1 MRENGILE
9 PSFADAI
16 AAIEQTSELPPSR
29 RTHLVCSLR
38 QIAKALGRPRESLAA
53 RWGAIALKVNQLHH
67 AASGVEW
74 KTLANHKSNTKAA
87 LHWFRKDNGLPLRG
101 APLMPEWSELRRRLL
116 DRSRLAKLSCLIR
129 YCSMKGVKPDV
140 VSDTVVDDYMRYR
153 AETTALAT
161 DNKARRAIAR
171 CWNAS
176 RGLKGWPQQVLTEPP
191 LKTTKEWPCL
201 EDFPASLRK
210 EIDNHLASLRQPR
223 RAFDGKRLSPCKAS
237 TIRTRRN
244 DLVSFAKKGV
254 RLGVPIDSLTSLS
267 VLLDPGLVGKVIDG
281 EWQKAGDHPKTTTID
296 LGKKLVAVARSVG
309 CLDQVKLEQL
319 DEIRATLEKERQ
331 GGMTPKNMKLI
342 RQVLNGNVWA
352 RVVNQ
357 PTDLMKRARALKD
370 QAPMKAAVIAEIAIA
385 IAIETVAPI
394 RPANLAAI
402 RLDENLIRPGGSQ
415 SPYLL
420 VFPHYDVKNRV
431 DLTFE
436 FDDYLTDL
444 IDEYVQEY
452 RPFLLRGSNGDW
464 LFPGTNGGSKDPH
477 LFGIQITERI
487 QKATGL
493 RITIHQFRHAAAA
506 IYLKYHPGD
515 YETVRRLLG
524 HRNIRTTINFYCGLE
539 TIQASREFGKIVR
552 QDPRGRISC
561 WSAHRNVL

>member
-1 MRENGILE
+1 MNDNGILE
-9 PSFADAI
+9 PSFTDAI

-38 QIAKALGRPRESLAA
+38 QIAKALGRPSESIAA
-53 RWGAIALKVNQLHH
+53 RWGAVALKVNQLHH
-67 AASGVEW
+67 AGSGVEW
-74 KTLANHKSNTKAA
+74 KTLANHKSNAKAA
-87 LHWFRKDNGLPLRG
+87 LHWFRGDNQLPLRG
-101 APLMPEWSELRRRLL
+101 APLTPEWSELRRRLL
-116 DRSRLAKLSCLIR
+116 DRSRLAKLSGLIR
-129 YCSMKGVKPDV
+129 YCSMKAIKPDV
-140 VSDTVVDDYMRYR
+140 VSDTVVDNYMRYR

-171 CWNAS
+171 SWNAS
-176 RGLKGWPQQVLTEPP
+176 RGLKGWPQQLLTEPP
-191 LKTTKEWPCL
+191 LKTTQEWPCL

-210 EIDNHLASLRQPR
+210 EIDTHLASLRQPR

-237 TIRTRRN
+237 TIRTRRT
-244 DLVSFAKKGV
+244 DLMSFAKKAV
-254 RLGVPIDSLTSLS
+254 RLGVPIDSLTSLAA
-267 VLLDPGLVGKVIDG
+267 LIEPALVDKVVDS

-309 CLDQVKLEQL
+309 CLDQVQLEQL
-319 DEIRATLEKERQ
+319 EEIRATLEKERQ

-342 RQVLNGNVWA
+342 RQVLNGEVWA
-352 RVVNQ
+352 RVVNH

-370 QAPMKAAVIAEIAIA
+370 QAPMKAAVTAEIAVA
-385 IAIETVAPI
+385 IAIETVAPV
-394 RPANLAAI
+394 RAANLAAI
-402 RLDENLIRPGGSQ
+402 RLDENLIRPGGPQ
-415 SPYLL
+415 SHYLL

-436 FDDYLTDL
+436 FDEYLTDL

-452 RPFLLRGSNGDW
+452 RPLLLRGANGDW
-464 LFPGTNGGSKDPH
+464 LFPGTTGGSKDPH

-493 RITIHQFRHAAAA
+493 RITIHQFRHAAVA

-552 QDPRGRISC
+552 QHLRFDPDEPSPE
-561 WSAHRNVL
+561 ATP

>member
-1 MRENGILE
+1 MLVHPNPQPSNSKVIPMRENGILE

-385 IAIETVAPI
+385 IAIET
-394 RPANLAAI
+394 R
-402 RLDENLIRPGGSQ
+402 RGG
-415 SPYLL
+415 
-420 VFPHYDVKNRV
+420 
-431 DLTFE
+431 
-436 FDDYLTDL
+436 
-444 IDEYVQEY
+444 
-452 RPFLLRGSNGDW
+452 
-464 LFPGTNGGSKDPH
+464 
-477 LFGIQITERI
+477 
-487 QKATGL
+487 
-493 RITIHQFRHAAAA
+493 
-506 IYLKYHPGD
+506 
-515 YETVRRLLG
+515 
-524 HRNIRTTINFYCGLE
+524 
-539 TIQASREFGKIVR
+539 
-552 QDPRGRISC
+552 
-561 WSAHRNVL
+561 